1 MCFSCSI
8 SVGLQFFFT
17 FSVTSNFN
25 FVARVICNIASPPS
39 YESLSHFGG
48 YARLLHIKF
57 ATFSAHEA
65 NSTISCAYAVDRVGV

>member
-8 SVGLQFFFT
+8 SVGLN
-17 FSVTSNFN
+17 FSSHFQSHLTSILLRVS
-25 FVARVICNIASPPS
+25 FVIASPPS

-57 ATFSAHEA
+57 ATFSAREA
-65 NSTISCAYAVDRVGV
+65 NSTISCVLLVRVGV